1 MNIKSILKRVLIF
14 TITVCLSITTIGVVP
29 TFSDDTTQY
38 GYYELKVTKVNITE
52 DNGDL
57 SESEKVQYS
66 TVLKDAFEQLTLDVN
81 RPGLVDC
88 LIDTRVFTF
97 QGREMFI
104 SAEMYA
110 SVRKNDG
117 KVEKRTIDV
126 WSHDNNGMP
135 KTFHYKYNLN
145 EEVISFWIYIAAKDG
160 SFRQAVIITLD
171 TEIVKFTPYEY
182 SLVYDPDEGYG
193 TMKSTSVFI
202 DDYFTFPE
210 CTFEKPDNK
219 TFDHWK
225 MSGVDGI
232 FKAGDKVKIAYNCA
246 QEGRIVVTAHWKE
259 APGATIKKDAV
270 AKDLKYNGKAQDLVT
285 AGVAENGKMQYVL
298 SKDNA
303 TAPRLGWSDSIS
315 KKTEVGTYYVW
326 YRATGDAE
334 HSNSK
339 AKCCTVTIKDGPVIK
354 DNTLSIKAKKV
365 KVKYKKLRKKAQ
377 RIIAKKSIK
386 YIDKGQGKLTYK
398 LVKVKK
404 AKFKKY
410 FKINKKTG
418 KLTIKKRLKKGT
430 YKVIIKIKAAG
441 NEDYKVSAWKKVT
454 VKVKVK

>member
-1 MNIKSILKRVLIF
+1 MNIKSILKRVLVF
-14 TITVCLSITTIGVVP
+14 TITVCLSITTIGVIP

-38 GYYELKVTKVNITE
+38 GNYELKVTKVNITE

-57 SESEKVQYS
+57 SELEKVKYS
-66 TVLKDAFEQLTLDVN
+66 TVLKDAFEQLTLDVD
-81 RPGLVDC
+81 RSGLVDC
-88 LIDTRVFTF
+88 LIDTRAFTF

-104 SAEMYA
+104 SDEMYA

-117 KVEKRTIDV
+117 KVEKRTINV

-182 SLVYDPDEGYG
+182 SLVYDPNEGYG

-232 FKAGDKVKIAYNCA
+232 FKAGDKVKIAYNCV

-270 AKDLKYNGKAQDLVT
+270 AKDLKYNGKAQELVT

-303 TAPRLGWSDSIS
+303 TAPRLGWSDSIP

-326 YRATGDAE
+326 YRATGDAK

-339 AKCCTVTIKDGPVIK
+339 EKCCTVTIKNGIVIK

-365 KVKYKKLRKKAQ
+365 KVKYKKLKKKLQ
-377 RIIAKKSIK
+377 KIKSKK
-386 YIDKGQGKLTYK
+386 YIKFKNKGQGKLTYK

-410 FKINKKTG
+410 FKLNKKTG
-418 KLTIKKRLKKGT
+418 KLTIMKKLKKGK
-430 YKVIIKIKAAG
+430 YNLKIKVIAAG
-441 NEDYKVSAWKKVT
+441 NKEYKLGSKIVI
-454 VKVKVK
+454 VKVKIK